1 MIVKSISVRDFRNYA
16 YTRVELSGGVNVFV
30 GGNAQ
35 GKTNLLEAV
44 TVASLGRS
52 MRTANDR
59 EMIRDGKIGAKV
71 TAETV
76 KAAASETV
84 DLAIDK
90 TAKKRVAIN
99 GLPILRLGELMGV
112 LPSVFFS
119 PDELKTVKSSPEER
133 RRFIDV
139 ALCQISRGYFYLL
152 KRYNKLLSQR
162 NRLLKNAKD
171 ATTVLLD
178 QLKIWDE
185 QLAIEGG
192 KIIRTRRAYIIRL
205 TQAAGEVHSYLT
217 DGVEK
222 LSLEY
227 EGAEGEDSQTAKV
240 NLLAEIERTKER
252 DIRLGYTTTGP
263 HKDDVA
269 ITIDGRDAR
278 KYGSQGQIRTA
289 VLALK
294 LAELT
299 LIEEEAGERP
309 VLLLDDV
316 LSELDMARQAKLM
329 EKVKG
334 YQVIITCTHVDEG
347 LKNRLEGAKYF
358 MIKNG
363 EVEMQKQSK

>member
-1 MIVKSISVRDFRNYA
+1 MIVNSITVRNFRNYA
-16 YTRVELSGGVNVFV
+16 YTRVELSDGVNVFV

-59 EMIRDGKIGAKV
+59 EMIREGQVRAKV

-76 KAAASETV
+76 KAAANEKV
-84 DLAIDK
+84 DLIIDK
-90 TAKKRVAIN
+90 AVKKRVAIN
-99 GLPILRLGELMGV
+99 GLPILKLGELMGV

-119 PDELKTVKSSPEER
+119 PDELKTIKASPEER

-171 ATTVLLD
+171 ATTVFLD

-185 QLAIEGG
+185 QLAKEGG
-192 KIIRTRRAYIIRL
+192 KIIRTRRAYIARL
-205 TQAAGEVHSYLT
+205 TQSAGGVHARLT
-217 DGVEK
+217 GGAEK

-227 EGAEGEDSQTAKV
+227 EGAAGDDSETAKGS
-240 NLLAEIERTKER
+240 LLAEIERTKER
-252 DIRLGYTTTGP
+252 DLRLGYTTSGP
-263 HKDDVA
+263 HKDDIA

-299 LIEEEAGERP
+299 LIEGESGERP

-329 EKVKG
+329 EMVMG
-334 YQVIITCTHVDEG
+334 YQVIITCTHIDEE
-347 LKNRLEGAKYF
+347 LREKLEGAKYF
-358 MIKNG
+358 KIQNG
-363 EVEMQKQSK
+363 SVVCENEK

>member
-1 MIVKSISVRDFRNYA
+1 MIVKAITVKNFRNYTEA
-16 YTRVELSGGVNVFV
+16 RVELSDGVNVFV
-30 GGNAQ
+30 GDNAQ

-59 EMIRDGKIGAKV
+59 EMIFEGGERARV
-71 TAETV
+71 TADTV
-76 KAAASETV
+76 KAVANETV
-84 DLAIDK
+84 ELIIDK
-90 TAKKRVAIN
+90 TVKKRVAIN

-119 PDELKTVKSSPEER
+119 PDELKTIKDSPSER
-133 RRFIDV
+133 RRFVDV
-139 ALCQISRGYFYLL
+139 ALCQISKGYFYLL

-162 NRLLKNAKD
+162 NRLLKKKEESGL
-171 ATTVLLD
+171 LLD

-185 QLAIEGG
+185 QLAREGG
-192 KIIRTRRAYIIRL
+192 KIVRTRRAYIARL
-205 TQAAGEVHSYLT
+205 TQSAGEVHSYLT
-217 DGVEK
+217 DGAEK

-227 EGAEGEDSQTAKV
+227 EGVDGDDSETARI
-240 NLLAEIERTKER
+240 NLLNEIEKTKER
-252 DIRLGYTTTGP
+252 DLRLGYTTAGP

-269 ITIDGRDAR
+269 VTIDGRDAR

-294 LAELT
+294 LAELA

-316 LSELDMARQAKLM
+316 LSELDMSRQSKLM
-329 EKVKG
+329 EKVRG
-334 YQVIITCTHVDEG
+334 YQVIITCTHVDEELREKLG
-347 LKNRLEGAKYF
+347 GAKYF
-358 MIKNG
+358 RIQNG
-363 EVEMQKQSK
+363 KVNIDN